1 MIKGI
6 LPREL
11 GKRSRPSR
19 QSADRLQTDQSR
31 PATPAMGP
39 RTIWR
44 PYIQRKPW
52 ARNSPSVTHRKL
64 VTWRRGGSGSAM
76 TESVGCSMTRCT
88 PSMMLGKSA
97 ERPQLRAIKG
107 VQQKLLRARRRL
119 QQSRSWPKR
128 IDAMHQQQT
137 KWGAHPRLLN
147 TPNGTIDL
155 RTGKMRAHQ
164 PKDYLT
170 KTTAVGPSTDD
181 CPKWKAHLNRIL
193 NADAELI
200 AYVQRMLG
208 YSLTGVT
215 TEHALFFCY
224 GTGANGKG
232 ALSTR
237 LPVSSK
243 TMRKRRASKR
253 SRRGEMIVT
262 QQSLLFCEAQG
273 SSRSLKRKKA
283 ADGRKAR

>member
-1 MIKGI
+1 
-6 LPREL
+6 
-11 GKRSRPSR
+11 
-19 QSADRLQTDQSR
+19 
-31 PATPAMGP
+31 
-39 RTIWR
+39 
-44 PYIQRKPW
+44 
-52 ARNSPSVTHRKL
+52 
-64 VTWRRGGSGSAM
+64 
-76 TESVGCSMTRCT
+76 
-88 PSMMLGKSA
+88 
-97 ERPQLRAIKG
+97 
-107 VQQKLLRARRRL
+107 
-119 QQSRSWPKR
+119 
-128 IDAMHQQQT
+128 MHQQQT

-232 ALSTR
+232 ALINTIAGILKDYAQTASVETFTARRNDRHATELAVLRGAR
-237 LPVSSK
+237 LVTVPETEEGRRWAESK
-243 TMRKRRASKR
+243 IKQLTGGDPMRANFMRQDTFDLCR
-253 SRRGEMIVT
+253 S
-262 QQSLLFCEAQG
+262 
-273 SSRSLKRKKA
+273 
-283 ADGRKAR
+283 